1 MTTAETT
8 SSAEPAAEPSQVKDV
23 LERAIADPAFG
34 RLLLDD
40 PDAALADYDLS
51 EVQLLLLRSLDE
63 EDQVIG
69 YYTHV
74 IAACSLPEDTVYKMT
89 AAINA
94 NKDGMAAV
102 YRDMAKLTPENLEE
116 FFAVDS
122 AVYTPEDAAMV
133 QQGYEIYDEEDLED

>member
-8 SSAEPAAEPSQVKDV
+8 AGAAPSAEPSQVKDV
-23 LERAIADPAFG
+23 LERAIADPDFA
-34 RLLLDD
+34 RRLLDD

-63 EDQVIG
+63 ED
-69 YYTHV
+69 
-74 IAACSLPEDTVYKMT
+74 L
-89 AAINA
+89 
-94 NKDGMAAV
+94 
-102 YRDMAKLTPENLEE
+102 AKLTPENLEE

>member
-8 SSAEPAAEPSQVKDV
+8 AGAEPAAEPSQVKDV
-23 LERAIADPAFG
+23 LERAIADSAFG

-63 EDQVIG
+63 ED
-69 YYTHV
+69 
-74 IAACSLPEDTVYKMT
+74 L
-89 AAINA
+89 
-94 NKDGMAAV
+94 
-102 YRDMAKLTPENLEE
+102 AKLTPENLEE